1 MTARR
6 QVYLVEDTHSKSRER
21 FAMKVLNMKRANK
34 MANKATDSNIMAEDG
49 ASPAARCLS
58 RRNKSCWSID
68 VGGYKTAEQRLC
80 TTGDGDDVWVEVQV
94 AQHVGPHPNI
104 VGLVSSLAQSGA
116 APVMQRSFSDRLLVM
131 RKTLRRSINVR

>member
-1 MTARR
+1 M
-6 QVYLVEDTHSKSRER
+6 EDTKSVSRER

-49 ASPAARCLS
+49 ALPVLLS
-58 RRNKSCWSID
+58 LSVSLSLSLSLSQASLTDW
-68 VGGYKTAEQRLC
+68 LC

-104 VGLVSSLAQSGA
+104 VGLREVIQDEDAEDIRCGFEA
-116 APVMQRSFSDRLLVM
+116 NFARFSDRCVY
-131 RKTLRRSINVR
+131 